1 MTKIYPRFTPASLGN
16 GVPVLLISLQDQSSR
31 RQDLISRGVPESW
44 VHSFFPAIDLRD
56 ALEQDIA
63 PLADL
68 VAFESEFSRRMRAA
82 EVGCALSHN
91 AVAAWLVSSPFSI
104 ALVLEDDVIPQTPD
118 WLDQLAAIADALS
131 PHARS
136 GAAFICHLG
145 APSNQIG
152 PALKRKVTWRDG
164 RPPADMP
171 QIFLHADPASG
182 LWRAH
187 AYLISRAAAE
197 RSSTRETPIMTLADD
212 WCERRR
218 RGWLDEIFFTQS
230 ALIGQDEDRPSTIRP
245 SDHSDYI
252 RDTAEQGSFL
262 TRVGRS
268 LANRTFLKRLYG
280 SVRFRAV
287 IALARFV
294 ARRAYSV
301 SLTVPRE

>member
-1 MTKIYPRFTPASLGN
+1 MPGYLGN
-16 GVPVLLISLQDQSSR
+16 GVPVLLISLEDQSGR
-31 RQDLISRGVPESW
+31 RQDLISRGIPESW
-44 VHSFFPAIDLRD
+44 VHSFFPAVDLRD

-68 VAFESEFSRRMRAA
+68 VAFEEKFSRRMRAA
-82 EVGCALSHN
+82 EVGCAMSHN

-104 ALVLEDDVIPQTPD
+104 ALVLEDDVIPQPPD
-118 WLDQLAAIADALS
+118 WLAQVAATADALT
-131 PHARS
+131 PHAQS

-145 APSNQIG
+145 APSNQVG
-152 PALKRKVTWRDG
+152 PALKRRVTWRGG
-164 RPPADMP
+164 RSSTDMP

-197 RSSTRETPIMTLADD
+197 RSSTQETAIMTLADD

-245 SDHSDYI
+245 SDHNDYI
-252 RDTAEQGSFL
+252 RDTADQDSFL

-268 LANRTFLKRLYG
+268 LADRIFLKRLYA
-280 SVRFRAV
+280 SVRFRVAMV
-287 IALARFV
+287 LARF
-294 ARRAYSV
+294 AAKRSYSV